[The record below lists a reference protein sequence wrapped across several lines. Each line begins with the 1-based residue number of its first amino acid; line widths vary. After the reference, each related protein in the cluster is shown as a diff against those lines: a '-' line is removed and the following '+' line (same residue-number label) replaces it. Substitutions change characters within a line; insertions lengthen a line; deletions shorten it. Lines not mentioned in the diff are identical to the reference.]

1 MNQAIKVVN
10 PLISPSPLI
19 ARKLSELN
27 KMEDNLPQELAM
39 KLAKK
44 IRPVISGASADELK
58 FSIKGKPEG
67 TKFWVAGGDIFHGSY
82 ANRVVPI
89 MPAEHLN
96 KVTEIITYHGCS
108 SCGRVVP
115 SVYEVLS
122 QIPDSLRNVVTAFEL
137 YANVSSWSEIY
148 NAELDRHVLN
158 CILYRGNVPAK
169 VAKQQIFW

>member
-1 MNQAIKVVN
+1 MNQEVKVVN
-10 PLISPSPLI
+10 SLKAP
-19 ARKLSELN
+19 SELVRY
-27 KMEDNLPQELAM
+27 KIAQLSRMENNLSRSKALR
-39 KLAKK
+39 LAKR

-108 SCGRVVP
+108 SCGCVAP